1 MDMLRHGVTITAG
14 ETGPASMAVAG
25 EVDAS
30 NADRL
35 RLAILDAA
43 NKSGAKLEMDLAG
56 VTFMDSSGLRAIADA
71 SRGLEAS
78 GSGLVLCN
86 VPRQVLRLLAIS
98 DIGADL
104 EVIR

>member
-1 MDMLRHGVTITAG
+1 MDAPHHDLTITAG
-14 ETGPASMAVAG
+14 ETGPASVAVAG
-25 EVDAS
+25 EVDAN

-35 RLAILDAA
+35 RLSILAAA
-43 NKSGAKLEMDLAG
+43 NKSGAHLEVDLAG
-56 VTFMDSSGLRAIADA
+56 ITFMDSSGLRAIADA
-71 SRGLEAS
+71 SRELEAS